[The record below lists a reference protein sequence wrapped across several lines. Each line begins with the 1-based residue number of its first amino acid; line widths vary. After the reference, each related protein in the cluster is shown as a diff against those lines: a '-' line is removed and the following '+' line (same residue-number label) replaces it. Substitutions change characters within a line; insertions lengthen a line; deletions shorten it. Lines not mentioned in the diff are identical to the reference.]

1 MSAAELLGRIAAEA
15 AAKHRCPSIAW
26 GLVEGGVVTASGG
39 VGTLHDGAAPDQH
52 TVYRIASMTKSF
64 TSAAVLSLR
73 DEGALSLDV
82 PVADYAPELAGVR
95 GPAGSAPITLRRLL
109 SMTAGMATDDAW
121 ADRHLDMTP
130 DEIDHIYADGPFFA
144 RLPDDGYEYS
154 NLGFGM
160 IGRTVLAATGTRVQE
175 HISTRLLGPLG
186 MTSTRWVEPTDL
198 RWARP
203 HRTQDDAIVPD
214 VPHPIGDGEIAP
226 MGGLWTT
233 VADLAKWITWLDA
246 ANSDPAGSIGDGPTL
261 STASRREMQ
270 RMHTYVGVTTL
281 ADRTSPA
288 GYGFGLNLRDDA
300 DLGMVIAHSGG
311 LPGYGTNMRWLKGRS
326 VGVIALANTT
336 YAPMGALTLQML
348 VEMYGAGLTPPAPT
362 MPAPVLERAAHR
374 LVALLNDWTD
384 EAASALFAD
393 NVVLDDAF
401 ERRAAEAKALVER
414 HGPIRVLDV
423 RPDSWAR
430 GTVRVQANGN
440 PFTITLEVA
449 PLPAP
454 TEGFVQYYSVRE
466 PRLG

>member
-1 MSAAELLGRIAAEA
+1 MSAADLLGRLAVEA
-15 AAKHRCPSIAW
+15 AAEHHCPSIAW
-26 GLVEGGVVTASGG
+26 GLVGDGALVAHGG

-82 PVADYAPELAGVR
+82 PVAEYAPELAGVK
-95 GPAGSAPITLRRLL
+95 GPPGSAPITLRRLL

-130 DEIDHIYADGPFFA
+130 DEIDRIYAAGPFFA

-160 IGRTVLAATGTRVQE
+160 IGRTVLAVTGRRVQDHVSE
-175 HISTRLLGPLG
+175 RLLAPLG
-186 MTSTRWVEPTDL
+186 MTNTRWVEPHDL

-214 VPHPIGDGEIAP
+214 LPHPIGDGEIAP

-233 VADLAKWITWLDA
+233 VADLAKWVAWLDS
-246 ANSDPAGSIGDGPTL
+246 ANSDPAGEVGPARL
-261 STASRREMQ
+261 STALRREMQ

-281 ADRTSPA
+281 AGRTSPA

-311 LPGYGTNMRWLKGRS
+311 LPGYGTNMRWMKGRG

-336 YAPMGALTLQML
+336 YAPMGALTLRML
-348 VEMYGAGLTPPAPT
+348 AEMQREGMVPLRPGLAAP
-362 MPAPVLERAAHR
+362 LFESAAHR

-384 EAASALFAD
+384 AEADAMFSD
-393 NVVLDDAF
+393 NVALDESF
-401 ERRAAEAKALVER
+401 ERRAAQAARLVAR
-414 HGPIRVLDV
+414 HGRLRVLGVRAAAWSHGTIDV
-423 RPDSWAR
+423 QGTAAR
-430 GTVRVQANGN
+430 
-440 PFTITLEVA
+440 FTITLELA
-449 PLPAP
+449 PLPAQ
-454 TEGFVQYYSVRE
+454 TEALVQLYAVQE
-466 PRLG
+466 PR

>member
-214 VPHPIGDGEIAP
+214 VPHPIGEI
-226 MGGLWTT
+226 G
-233 VADLAKWITWLDA
+233 
-246 ANSDPAGSIGDGPTL
+246 
-261 STASRREMQ
+261 R
-270 RMHTYVGVTTL
+270 
-281 ADRTSPA
+281 
-288 GYGFGLNLRDDA
+288 
-300 DLGMVIAHSGG
+300 AH
-311 LPGYGTNMRWLKGRS
+311 
-326 VGVIALANTT
+326 V
-336 YAPMGALTLQML
+336 
-348 VEMYGAGLTPPAPT
+348 
-362 MPAPVLERAAHR
+362 
-374 LVALLNDWTD
+374 
-384 EAASALFAD
+384 
-393 NVVLDDAF
+393 
-401 ERRAAEAKALVER
+401 
-414 HGPIRVLDV
+414 
-423 RPDSWAR
+423 
-430 GTVRVQANGN
+430 
-440 PFTITLEVA
+440 
-449 PLPAP
+449 
-454 TEGFVQYYSVRE
+454 
-466 PRLG
+466 